1 MEQFSETEFV
11 VMDDRRAF
19 VAAAAAVA
27 RADEAMINVARM
39 TADAEASATPA
50 GVPWY
55 RRRTIRDEAVAIA
68 GLEGHA
74 IRNESLCRRI
84 GNRDTS
90 NLDRAT
96 KLAAD
101 IHEAILLV
109 DAWCQ
114 QPPGLE
120 EILKLFSVSDESTGR
135 VMRPDLVWT
144 LEDDATWL
152 VRECEVAAETPE
164 PWIAIDVI
172 RRIWSS
178 GRFQST
184 ARRMAML
191 CAPWILA
198 RGFECDLPVHG
209 LAQQIRKDIDGFRDA
224 AKSSDSWALLAAQAV
239 AEAGRSSHRRIGD
252 AAAERRTLLAIC
264 PPERSSS
271 SITTAVEFMIGQ
283 PIFTVKSFCESLG
296 VTPRGA
302 KVVLDKLEDA
312 GLLEVEGGSRNR
324 NYVCRRAI

>member
-1 MEQFSETEFV
+1 MELFAEPELV

-19 VAAAAAVA
+19 VAAVSAVA
-27 RADEAMINVARM
+27 RADEAMIHVARA
-39 TADAEASATPA
+39 TSEDAQIGQAV
-50 GVPWY
+50 VPWY
-55 RRRTIRDEAVAIA
+55 RRRTIRDEAAAIA

-90 NLDRAT
+90 SLDRAT

-101 IHEAILLV
+101 LHDALLLV
-109 DAWCQ
+109 DAWSQ
-114 QPPGLE
+114 QPPSLE
-120 EILKLFSVSDESTGR
+120 DILKLFSTSDESTGR

-172 RRIWSS
+172 RRIWNS

-198 RGFECDLPVHG
+198 RGFGCDLPVHG
-209 LAQQIRKDIDGFRDA
+209 LSQQIRKDVDGFRDA
-224 AKSSDSWALLAAQAV
+224 AKSSDAWALAAAQAV
-239 AEAGRSSHRRIGD
+239 AEAGRANHRRIGD

-271 SITTAVEFMIGQ
+271 SITQAVEFMIGQ